1 MKILL
6 VATDK
11 DISSVMKKGEL
22 NFVSTSSATS
32 AKIMFADGGVDVVI
46 IDDEIKGAEALEKF
60 AMKKSEVLVIGRE
73 LSRPLEIEE
82 LKAKLK
88 VIEDPAGNKKM
99 VKKESGKEIVDVEEV
114 KEKSKG
120 KKKIESVK
128 KMITEKTAKKEHKQL
143 AGEELESLQRKVN
156 KKYIEKEKI
165 EKKRQ
170 QKKTKHYILPTMVV
184 SFWGVKGGAGRT
196 SILANFAYALK
207 DVSICII
214 DLNFCDGG
222 SDLSYYFDLP
232 KIPHIGTYLSGRN
245 KESFK
250 NSLLKVKGNNIHVL
264 QAPPATSLTEQ
275 FTPNDLIKIVE
286 YARRNFTVILFD
298 LPVGKNE
305 LVKEALDM
313 SNFVYLVSEGGLNEA
328 ERLKSC
334 FKEIEEAEANLII
347 NKASGYPREL
357 VKYLGVDPNIIQYD
371 EKVINAIGKRRFVLD
386 ENSSFGE
393 GIRSLISTT
402 VMLAQKELKSCERV
416 VNIL

>member
-1 MKILL
+1 LKILL
-6 VATDK
+6 VAVDK
-11 DISSVMKKGEL
+11 DITSVMKKAEL

-32 AKIMFADGGVDVVI
+32 AKIMFADGGVDLVI
-46 IDDEIKGAEALEKF
+46 IDDEIKGAEDFERF
-60 AMKKSEVLVIGRE
+60 IKKKAGVLVIGRE
-73 LSRPLEIEE
+73 LSRPLEIEN

-88 VIEDPAGNKKM
+88 SIDETRGNKKI
-99 VKKESGKEIVDVEEV
+99 VKKESEKKIIEVEEV
-114 KEKSKG
+114 KEKPKG

-128 KMITEKTAKKEHKQL
+128 KMIAEKTMKEHKPL
-143 AGEELESLQRKVN
+143 TGEELESLQRKVN
-156 KKYIEKEKI
+156 INHMKREKV

-170 QKKTKHYILPTMVV
+170 RKKTKHYVLPQMVI
-184 SFWGVKGGAGRT
+184 SFWGAKGGAGRT
-196 SILANFAYALK
+196 SILASFAYAFK

-264 QAPPATSLTEQ
+264 QAPPATSLIEQ

-328 ERLKSC
+328 ERLRGC
-334 FKEIEEAEANLII
+334 LKEIEEAEGKLII
-347 NKASGYPREL
+347 NKASGYKKEL
-357 VKYLGVDPNIIQYD
+357 AKYLGVDPNIIQYD
-371 EKVINAIGKRRFVLD
+371 EKAINAIGKRRFALD
-386 ENSSFGE
+386 ENSPFGE

>member
-1 MKILL
+1 LKILL
-6 VATDK
+6 VAVDK
-11 DISSVMKKGEL
+11 DITSVMKKAEL

-32 AKIMFADGGVDVVI
+32 AKIMFADGGVEVVI
-46 IDDEIKGAEALEKF
+46 IDDEIKGAEAFERF
-60 AMKKSEVLVIGRE
+60 IKKKAEVLVIGRE

-88 VIEDPAGNKKM
+88 VIEEPADKKI
-99 VKKESGKEIVDVEEV
+99 VKKESEKKIVNEV
-114 KEKSKG
+114 KEIKEKPKK

-128 KMITEKTAKKEHKQL
+128 KIITEKMTKENEKFTD
-143 AGEELESLQRKVN
+143 EELESLQRKVN
-156 KKYIEKEKI
+156 INHMKREKV

-170 QKKTKHYILPTMVV
+170 QKKTKHYILPTMVI
-184 SFWGVKGGAGRT
+184 SFWGAKGGAGRT
-196 SILANFAYALK
+196 TILASFAYAFK

-222 SDLSYYFDLP
+222 SDLSYYFGLP

-250 NSLLKVKGNNIHVL
+250 NSLLKVKGNNVHIL

-313 SNFVYLVSEGGLNEA
+313 SNFVYLVGEGGLNEA
-328 ERLKSC
+328 ERLKGC
-334 FKEIEEAEANLII
+334 FEEIEEAEGKLII

-386 ENSSFGE
+386 ENSPFGE